1 MRNLRIVR
9 IVLALAVFACAN
21 LFFFGLAEFAAPLF
35 RLQLLPAVL
44 SANVL
49 AIVAVLSATVLF
61 GRVYC
66 SIVCPMGV
74 FQDGIVRLARLCRRN
89 RPMRKRMFPAPPR
102 FVRYVALAASVALI
116 AFGFVSFGALLDGYS
131 LYGRIATQ
139 VFKPAYSLALNLVA
153 VLQANAGHPYA
164 IREEVFVR
172 GSCALMVSVAGV
184 VGIGALV
191 WWRGRL
197 FCNTL
202 CPVGALLAIAA
213 KRPAVRIAIDP
224 DACARCGLCASVCRC
239 GAIDHVDGRVDD
251 SSCVRC
257 LDCLAACRK
266 GAIGLSS
273 GWRQGGKR
281 K

>member
-1 MRNLRIVR
+1 MRMFRIVR

-21 LFFFGLAEFAAPLF
+21 LFFMGLAEFAAPLF
-35 RLQLLPAVL
+35 RIQLLPAVL

-49 AIVAVLSATVLF
+49 AIAAVLVVTMLF

-66 SIVCPMGV
+66 SVICPMGV
-74 FQDGIVRLARLCRRN
+74 FQDGIVRLVRLCRRN
-89 RPMRKRMFPAPPR
+89 RPMRKRILPAPPR
-102 FVRYVALAASVALI
+102 FMRYAALAASVSLI
-116 AFGFVSFGALLDGYS
+116 AFGFVSLGALLDGYS

-139 VFKPAYSLALNLVA
+139 VFKPAYSTALNLVA
-153 VLQANAGHPYA
+153 TLQANAGHPYA

-172 GSCALMVSVAGV
+172 GSCALMVSVAGL

-213 KRPAVRIAIDP
+213 KRPAVRVDIDH
-224 DACARCGLCASVCRC
+224 DACVKCGLCASVCRC
-239 GAIDHVDGRVDD
+239 GAIDHANMRVDD

-266 GAIGLSS
+266 GAIGLNN
-273 GWRQGGKR
+273 GWRQGGR